1 MTPIEFDSLLQ
12 VKLKE
17 AVTIMQEGDTK
28 IANLLKD
35 MHDEIC
41 ANDVEDHTAC
51 TKIFCKYA
59 LIILGIEYTN
69 ASSDLEKLLK

>member
-1 MTPIEFDSLLQ
+1 MTPREFDSLLQ

-17 AVTIMQEGDTK
+17 AVIIMQEGDTK

-41 ANDVEDHTAC
+41 ANDVEDHTTC
-51 TKIFCKYA
+51 IRLFCKYA
-59 LIILGIEYTN
+59 LMALGVEYTN